1 LNPSGNPMTNKP
13 RQIEWLVLCLL
24 IVFLAVGCAHEV
36 RQIPQ
41 KEEAPPAPAP
51 SALSPQV
58 SPPAPSPGLRVEG
71 LDQRIIRVQALLESD
86 QLSFEDRLL
95 AQDLLKAY
103 QTMERVSSASP
114 TDEQTR
120 DLIELLASNLIQMDE
135 HYFKKRPP
143 PEEEARLQAIAL
155 FAGKRK
161 SIMDSYLAGD
171 YQSVIEGCIDLEKV
185 LGPDSLTPEIGLV
198 FAISLGKRGMIEEAL
213 RVGTKISD
221 DLERK
226 PGFIQLRAK
235 MIEWQLALGDRKSA
249 IESYEKLLDNMH
261 EREAVLKVVELNLSG
276 QGPPKALSEKKEEPP
291 PPVDLAKEP
300 TSVQEVL
307 RQVDALV
314 QKSDFETAKLLLLR
328 LRIRLQEGP
337 DAELVD
343 QAMKSVELAEEN
355 SRKEQKTEAAKN
367 EEALEVAANLI
378 EQERYEEAI
387 AELENLKQ
395 GAEMSPEAKQLQDL
409 AVEKIINRERN
420 KAAKLFLMARNTTDP
435 AKKEELLNSSY
446 NILKA
451 LVDKYPSSPLYQK
464 INDNIKRIEDELS
477 KLKTSSPPS
486 PGGRG

>member
-1 LNPSGNPMTNKP
+1 MSPSGDPMKNKP
-13 RQIEWLVLCLL
+13 RQIEWPVLCLL
-24 IVFLAVGCAHEV
+24 IILLGAGCAHEV
-36 RQIPQ
+36 RQVPP
-41 KEEAPPAPAP
+41 KEEAPSAPP
-51 SALSPQV
+51 PPALSPQV
-58 SPPAPSPGLRVEG
+58 SPPALSPGLRVEG
-71 LDQRIIRVQALLESD
+71 LDQRISRVQDLLESD
-86 QLSFEDRLL
+86 QLSSEDRLL
-95 AQDLLKAY
+95 AQDLLRAY
-103 QTMERVSSASP
+103 QTLERVSSASP

-135 HYFKKRPP
+135 HYFKEKPP
-143 PEEEARLQAIAL
+143 PEEAARLETVAL

-171 YQSVIEGCIDLEKV
+171 YQSVIEGCIDLQKV

-198 FAISLGKRGMIEEAL
+198 FALSLGKRGMIQEAL

-226 PGFIQLRAK
+226 PGFMQLRAK

-276 QGPPKALSEKKEEPP
+276 QGPQKAISEKKEEPP
-291 PPVDLAKEP
+291 PPVDLSKEP
-300 TSVQEVL
+300 ESVQEVL

-314 QKSDFETAKLLLLR
+314 QRNDFETAKLLLLR
-328 LRIRLQEGP
+328 LRIRLQDGP

-355 SRKEQKTEAAKN
+355 SRKQEKTETAKN
-367 EEALEVAANLI
+367 EEALELASNLI

-387 AELENLKQ
+387 AELENFKP
-395 GAEMSPEAKQLQDL
+395 GAELSPEAKQLQDL

-435 AKKEELLNSSY
+435 AKKEELLLSSY

-464 INDNIKRIEDELS
+464 INDNLKRIEDELS
-477 KLKTSSPPS
+477 KVKK
-486 PGGRG
+486 GMG